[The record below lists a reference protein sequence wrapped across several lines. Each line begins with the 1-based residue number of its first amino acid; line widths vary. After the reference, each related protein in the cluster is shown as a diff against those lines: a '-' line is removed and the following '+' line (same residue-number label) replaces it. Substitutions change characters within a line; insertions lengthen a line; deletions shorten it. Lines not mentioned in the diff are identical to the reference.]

1 MASLSLILIGSELLK
16 GVREDKNSYT
26 IKSFCV
32 KEGLELK
39 GVYQV
44 LDDIEEI
51 KKIVTFALNE
61 SDFVI
66 TSGGIGSTID
76 DLTKEALS
84 ELFNK
89 ELKLDRKWLKVIEN
103 RLKLRNKEVKDGDFK
118 MAKVLEGGKPIKN
131 RFGLSCG
138 IHLEVEKKHLFVL
151 PGVPMEFD
159 EMFETY
165 VSKEILKHFKKK
177 KTFSYKFILGG
188 IRESEIEEVL
198 EELKEKRKVSFSI
211 LPSFGIVEV
220 TFSSSHRTILST
232 IKKIFE
238 KRLREYIISKDGTSI
253 VTNIKEELQK
263 RGYSISIAES
273 LTGGEVSRAFV
284 SLSGIS
290 SVFKGAIVAYSN
302 ESKIELLG
310 VPKKYIENYGAVSE
324 KVALAM
330 VRGARARFLSECA
343 IATTG
348 IAGPTGGTDKKPLG
362 LVYIALSKP
371 EKEVV
376 YKHIFPFSRDG
387 VIKATTNYAL
397 FYFLKLL
404 REKNEKD

>member
-1 MASLSLILIGSELLK
+1 MDSLSLILIGSELLR
-16 GVREDKNSYT
+16 GEREDKNSKA
-26 IKSFCV
+26 IKSFCA
-32 KEGLELK
+32 KEGLRLK

-51 KKIVTFALNE
+51 KKIVTFSLNE

-84 ELFNK
+84 DLFNK
-89 ELKLDRKWLKVIEN
+89 ELKLDRRWLKVIEN
-103 RLKLRNKEVKDGDFK
+103 RLKLRNKEIKDSDFK
-118 MAKVLEGGKPIKN
+118 MAKVLEGSKPIKN

-159 EMFETY
+159 EMFKTY

-198 EELKEKRKVSFSI
+198 EEIKEKRGVSFSI

-220 TFSSSHRTILST
+220 TFSSHNKLILSN
-232 IKKIFE
+232 IKKILE
-238 KRLREYIISKDGTSI
+238 KRLKDNIISKDGTSVI
-253 VTNIKEELQK
+253 SSIKKELQK
-263 RGYSISIAES
+263 RGYSVSIAES
-273 LTGGEVSRAFV
+273 LTGGELSRAFV

-290 SVFKGAIVAYSN
+290 SVFRGAVVAYSN
-302 ESKIELLG
+302 EAKVELLG
-310 VPKKYIENYGAVSE
+310 VPKTYIENDGAVSE

-348 IAGPTGGTDKKPLG
+348 IAGPTGGTDKKPVG

-376 YKHIFPFSRDG
+376 YKHMFPFSRDG

-404 REKNEKD
+404 RENEKD